1 MDKTDKLI
9 QELLNKDIDIPEH
22 FDNAIKTAFYTEKG
36 KSAILEYKKHLYK
49 RKHLRK
55 IAASIIISLS
65 SVTTICAAGFAYDRV
80 WYEPETYSA
89 QDVQNALNSEV
100 SKETKT
106 SLISENDA
114 RLIALDTLSNLG
126 YSENIITSIELKND
140 ISDIDNAD
148 YIVQAKTNLSDE
160 IYIKVNGKNGDILD
174 FKDENFTKLF
184 NYNSLDNISESQAL
198 LFADDIMSI
207 FNYNKDDYL
216 FSDLTNETTY
226 ISNVAYSLW
235 HVTYYKVY
243 SGIYNPYE
251 KIDISFVVSG
261 NKPFIYEMF
270 VLESGNFEDD
280 LINVSQMEAI
290 RIAVNKEKEFTENEI
305 SRVEA
310 ELGIRKINTYF
321 EYLSKPY
328 IDYSNQLTITNTSR
342 KVWIISIKHKKTI
355 SNNSN
360 DSLILRQKDKSYFI
374 DCTNGKIL
382 GGQPILNSYQN

>member
-290 RIAVNKEKEFTENEI
+290 RIAVDKEKEFTENEI

-310 ELGIRKINTYF
+310 ELKIEKVNSFIYMLENDLTSYDINNF
-321 EYLSKPY
+321 
-328 IDYSNQLTITNTSR
+328 ISNNNIC
-342 KVWIISIKHKKTI
+342 KKIWAISIKHKTI
-355 SNNSN
+355 NSN
-360 DSLILRQKDKSYFI
+360 INTLSYLTQKDKLYYI
-374 DCTNGKIL
+374 DCTTGEIV
-382 GGQPILNSYQN
+382 GGQFLI